1 MLDDLWKGIGAN
13 LVDRLVGI
21 AAPAVLFWL
30 AGLVAEMLASG
41 SSQDVERVIGW
52 LEQQQVPI
60 QVAVLIGLLVAVT
73 TTGFIVA
80 RLSNPALRLLE
91 GYWPRWSNPIRQ
103 PLIELHGER
112 VERWQREWDEL
123 QPKVDAETASR
134 PQMERAL
141 WLDERL
147 RDYPDNYDR
156 LLPTRLG
163 NVLRAAELRPV
174 SRYGIDV
181 VRCWPQLWL
190 AFPEHSR
197 LELIYARTSLDS
209 AVRSLLWALLLV
221 IWTPLTWLAPLM
233 GALLA
238 AIVLLWVLPARARS
252 YGAVVEAA
260 VDVHR
265 TALYSALRWPL
276 PATPADE
283 RADGAALTEYLWRG
297 SDATA
302 PNFDN
307 SGTND
312 AGALQRP
319 SAALDL

>member
-1 MLDDLWKGIGAN
+1 
-13 LVDRLVGI
+13 
-21 AAPAVLFWL
+21 
-30 AGLVAEMLASG
+30 
-41 SSQDVERVIGW
+41 
-52 LEQQQVPI
+52 
-60 QVAVLIGLLVAVT
+60 
-73 TTGFIVA
+73 
-80 RLSNPALRLLE
+80 
-91 GYWPRWSNPIRQ
+91 
-103 PLIELHGER
+103 
-112 VERWQREWDEL
+112 
-123 QPKVDAETASR
+123 
-134 PQMERAL
+134 
-141 WLDERL
+141 
-147 RDYPDNYDR
+147 
-156 LLPTRLG
+156 
-163 NVLRAAELRPV
+163 
-174 SRYGIDV
+174 
-181 VRCWPQLWL
+181 
-190 AFPEHSR
+190 
-197 LELIYARTSLDS
+197 
-209 AVRSLLWALLLV
+209 
-221 IWTPLTWLAPLM
+221 M